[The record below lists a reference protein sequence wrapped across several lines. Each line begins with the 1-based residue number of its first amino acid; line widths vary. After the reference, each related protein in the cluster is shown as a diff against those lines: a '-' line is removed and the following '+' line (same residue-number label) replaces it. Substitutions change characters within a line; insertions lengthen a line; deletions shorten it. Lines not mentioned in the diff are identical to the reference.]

1 MPAGRQPEHVAKRME
16 SQVSLEETTLALFAV
31 CNSLRVF
38 AYLPQI
44 HKAAACRNGAS
55 SVSCATWGFFLLA
68 HLSTVAY
75 ALVNRSDWQMAALF
89 AGNAVCCLI
98 IIAIAWWKRRR
109 RARSMPHRLVESGIA
124 VQPAGQV
131 SPTLPEKQIS
141 RTTSRQ
147 SLLARRSGGRG
158 LRTALIAA
166 ALLAVLS
173 PPAYPHVHSHSDGTE
188 VTWYPVECCNNRDC
202 RPVAHVRH
210 AKDGL
215 WMTTVDGVTVLV
227 HADEQRRPSRDTR
240 WHVCL
245 ATDASRN
252 VVVQCLFEPP
262 PTS

>member
-1 MPAGRQPEHVAKRME
+1 M
-16 SQVSLEETTLALFAV
+16 SLEETTVALFAI

-55 SVSCATWGFFLLA
+55 SVSCTTWGLFLLA

-75 ALVNRSDWQMAALF
+75 ALVNRSDWQMGALF
-89 AGNAVCCLI
+89 AGNAVCCLVI
-98 IIAIAWWKRRR
+98 ITIACWKHRRYS
-109 RARSMPHRLVESGIA
+109 RSRHHRLSEPGIA
-124 VQPAGQV
+124 VQLAGQLSTV
-131 SPTLPEKQIS
+131 RQEEQIC
-141 RTTSRQ
+141 RITSRQ
-147 SLLARRSGGRG
+147 SPLARRSRGRG
-158 LRTALIAA
+158 LWTALIAA
-166 ALLAVLS
+166 ALLTVLCV
-173 PPAYPHVHSHSDGTE
+173 PAYPHVHSHGDGTE

-245 ATDASRN
+245 TTDASRN